1 MFSDKQVE
9 EGVEDDGEVREIRAA
24 VDVAERLKTE
34 LVGQKLLKYAG
45 EWNDVVSNKNPTLD
59 GRGIRESQNDKG
71 VTELHFGCFKNNRKY
86 GWGLLVTIPEAEGE
100 VKAKAS
106 FWDGEKDDPTKAQE
120 VRDKEKAAREEEAAR
135 KKAEQEAE
143 EARKLEEEAKAAQGD
158 GDEGAGG
165 DGMAEGQE

>member
-1 MFSDKQVE
+1 M
-9 EGVEDDGEVREIRAA
+9 
-24 VDVAERLKTE
+24 
-34 LVGQKLLKYAG
+34 KYAG

-86 GWGLLVTIPEAEGE
+86 GWGLLVTIPADTEGE

-120 VRDKEKAAREEEAAR
+120 VRDREKLAREEAAR

-143 EARKLEEEAKAAQGD
+143 EARKLEEAAKAAQGD
-158 GDEGAGG
+158 GGEGADG
-165 DGMAEGQE
+165 DGKAEGQE